1 MRVRAWVDQRPR
13 KREITDPLFLGAVRP
28 GNWNDHT
35 ESKQGYLK
43 VYSASDEVKD
53 GDTRYFPHTSY
64 VIYTIDGKLF
74 KNVKNHRSAD
84 DEIPELVSLPVGSY
98 RVVARSLRGGYVR
111 ILVVIKE
118 DQETVLIWISGRRRR
133 KDAQHATDEWPFMNS
148 KTKSEIGL
156 MAREAFDLE
165 VTRVAQEK
173 LDPHGWDPVVYP
185 VGDGITCF
193 VIRVQSGEIGS
204 S

>member
-1 MRVRAWVDQRPR
+1 M
-13 KREITDPLFLGAVRP
+13 KPLFRSELSKAALLIVPLTLCLGGSTAAQAGDRDLLFPGAIRP

-74 KNVKNHRSAD
+74 KTVKNHRSED

-98 RVVARSLRGGYVR
+98 GVVARSLRGGYVR

-118 DQETVLIWISGRRRR
+118 NQETVL
-133 KDAQHATDEWPFMNS
+133 
-148 KTKSEIGL
+148 
-156 MAREAFDLE
+156 DLDLWE
-165 VTRVAQEK
+165 TM
-173 LDPHGWDPVVYP
+173 
-185 VGDGITCF
+185 T
-193 VIRVQSGEIGS
+193 
-204 S
+204 